1 MKSTFSF
8 LSAGLG
14 VACTGT
20 AVVGFGGFSGFG
32 AKALAQTSYYYAGL
46 SVDGQR
52 MMVDLFSPE
61 AMGQNVKFVY
71 ALGNE
76 PIAAQANCTSRTD
89 ARTWITLDDDIV
101 HEPQSQ
107 GAHNMLAVV
116 CGYSGYSGYSD
127 DADYSTASS
136 APADESSVSLDS
148 VSLDSVSLES
158 APSESAD
165 LDSADLDSAAPDNA
179 DAEAAP
185 LIPGNSAEPAVQT
198 ALVFDPPSNVRAT
211 PNGEILC
218 SVEASTYINIYENSG
233 SWYRTDACGQIGV
246 IDSSQIRF

>member
-61 AMGQNVKFVY
+61 ATGQNVKFVY

-76 PIAAQANCTSRTD
+76 PIAAQADCTSRTD
-89 ARTWITLDDDIV
+89 ARTWITLDDDVV

-116 CGYSGYSGYSD
+116 CGYSD
-127 DADYSTASS
+127 DAGYSTASS

-148 VSLDSVSLES
+148 VSLDSVSLDPA
-158 APSESAD
+158 AP
-165 LDSADLDSAAPDNA
+165 DSAAPDSAAPDNA
-179 DAEAAP
+179 DAEVEP
-185 LIPGNSAEPAVQT
+185 LIPVNSAEPAVQT

-218 SVEASTYINIYENSG
+218 SVDASTYINIYENSG

>member
-20 AVVGFGGFSGFG
+20 AVVGFGGFGGFG

-76 PIAAQANCTSRTD
+76 PIAAQADCTSRTD
-89 ARTWITLDDDIV
+89 ARTWITLDDDVV

-116 CGYSGYSGYSD
+116 CGYSGYSDDAGYS
-127 DADYSTASS
+127 T
-136 APADESSVSLDS
+136 
-148 VSLDSVSLES
+148 
-158 APSESAD
+158 
-165 LDSADLDSAAPDNA
+165 
-179 DAEAAP
+179 AEAAP
-185 LIPGNSAEPAVQT
+185 LIPVNSAEPAVQT

-218 SVEASTYINIYENSG
+218 SVDASTYINIYENSG